1 MERFP
6 VEVIYLIIFAG
17 FVLFNWLAQQ
27 AARRRQQEEQA
38 RAGGPAQ
45 DEPPPS
51 EAEPPEYIWGRA
63 RAPKPA
69 PAPAPVPVARPS
81 PSPARAAPSAVRRL
95 HPVRAL
101 LKDKPSLRRAVILSM
116 VLGPCRAQEPPED
129 ALPHH
134 RTSPS
139 PGSSVSPSQE

>member
-6 VEVIYLIIFAG
+6 VELVYLIIFAG
-17 FVLFNWLAQQ
+17 FILVNWLAQQ

-38 RAGGPAQ
+38 QAEEPGQG
-45 DEPPPS
+45 EPPPF
-51 EAEPPEYIWGRA
+51 EAEPVEYSWGRA
-63 RAPKPA
+63 PASVPA
-69 PAPAPVPVARPS
+69 PAPAPAPVARPS

-116 VLGPCRAQEPPED
+116 VLGPCRAQEPPEQ
-129 ALPHH
+129 
-134 RTSPS
+134 R
-139 PGSSVSPSQE
+139 

>member
-45 DEPPPS
+45 DEPPPV
-51 EAEPPEYIWGRA
+51 EAEPPENIWGRT
-63 RAPKPA
+63 RAPGPA
-69 PAPAPVPVARPS
+69 RPPVPAPVARPA
-81 PSPARAAPSAVRRL
+81 PPPAPRRL

-101 LKDKPSLRRAVILSM
+101 LKDKRDLRRAVILKM
-116 VLGPCRAQEPPED
+116 VLGPCRAQEQPGD
-129 ALPHH
+129 ALPRH

>member
-6 VEVIYLIIFAG
+6 VELIYVVIFAG

-38 RAGGPAQ
+38 QAEEPGQG
-45 DEPPPS
+45 EPPPF
-51 EAEPPEYIWGRA
+51 EAEPVEYSRGRA
-63 RAPKPA
+63 PASVPA
-69 PAPAPVPVARPS
+69 PAPAPVPVVRPS

-116 VLGPCRAQEPPED
+116 VLGPCRAQEPPEQ
-129 ALPHH
+129 
-134 RTSPS
+134 R
-139 PGSSVSPSQE
+139 